1 MGATKIVNDMLKK
14 GGFISGYGIKF
25 IVEVHGTLKM
35 ILVEM
40 L

>member
-1 MGATKIVNDMLKK
+1 MLKK